1 MVWQIINIPNV
12 ITSVGI
18 LGVFV
23 YVAGYLSG
31 NVYLAIAALVAVV
44 ISDAL
49 DGWLARLLCQETL
62 VGMALDKAR
71 DISLFLAIAGNLWW
85 LGTPGTIFLLKIM
98 VILEIIWLAITF
110 AAPASSIPH
119 KRSDHLFSKIRQG
132 AYLLVIVFVIISRQ
146 L

>member
-1 MVWQIINIPNV
+1 MVERIINIPNV

-31 NVYLAIAALVAVV
+31 NVYLAIVALAAVV

-98 VILEIIWLAITF
+98 VILEIVWLAITF
-110 AAPASSIPH
+110 AAPASNLPH
-119 KRSDHLFSKIRQG
+119 KRSDHLFNKIRQG
-132 AYLLVIVFVIISRQ
+132 AYLLIIMSVILSR
-146 L
+146 

>member
-1 MVWQIINIPNV
+1 MVERIINIPNV

-23 YVAGYLSG
+23 YVAGYLAG

-44 ISDAL
+44 ISDTL

-71 DISLFLAIAGNLWW
+71 DISLFLAIGGNLWW
-85 LGTPGTIFLLKIM
+85 LGTSGTIFLLKIM
-98 VILEIIWLAITF
+98 VILEIVWLAITF
-110 AAPASSIPH
+110 AVPTSSISH
-119 KRSDHLFSKIRQG
+119 KKSDHFFNKVRQG

>member
-1 MVWQIINIPNV
+1 MVERIINIPNV

-71 DISLFLAIAGNLWW
+71 DISLFLAIVGNLWW
-85 LGTPGTIFLLKIM
+85 LGTSGTIFLLKIM
-98 VILEIIWLAITF
+98 VILEIVWIAITF
-110 AAPASSIPH
+110 AVPTSSISH
-119 KRSDHLFSKIRQG
+119 KKSDHFFNKVRQG
-132 AYLLVIVFVIISRQ
+132 AYLLIITFVILS
-146 L
+146 

>member
-1 MVWQIINIPNV
+1 MVERIINIPNV

-62 VGMALDKAR
+62 VGMALDKTR
-71 DISLFLAIAGNLWW
+71 DILVFLAIAGNLWW

-98 VILEIIWLAITF
+98 VILEIVWLAITF
-110 AAPASSIPH
+110 AVPTSSISH
-119 KRSDHLFSKIRQG
+119 KKSDRFFNKVRRGS
-132 AYLLVIVFVIISRQ
+132 YLLIITFVILS
-146 L
+146 

>member
-1 MVWQIINIPNV
+1 MVERIINIPNV

-71 DISLFLAIAGNLWW
+71 DISLFLAIVGNLWW
-85 LGTPGTIFLLKIM
+85 LGTSGTIFLLKIM
-98 VILEIIWLAITF
+98 VILEIVWLAITF
-110 AAPASSIPH
+110 AAPASNLPH
-119 KRSDHLFSKIRQG
+119 KRSDHLFNKIRQG
-132 AYLLVIVFVIISRQ
+132 AYLIVIVFVIISRQ

>member
-1 MVWQIINIPNV
+1 MVERIINIPNV

-71 DISLFLAIAGNLWW
+71 DISLFLAIVGNLWW
-85 LGTPGTIFLLKIM
+85 LGTSGTIFLLKIM
-98 VILEIIWLAITF
+98 VILEIVWLAITF
-110 AAPASSIPH
+110 AVPTSSISH
-119 KRSDHLFSKIRQG
+119 KKSDHFFNKVRQG
-132 AYLLVIVFVIISRQ
+132 AYLLIITFVILS
-146 L
+146 

>member
-62 VGMALDKAR
+62 VGMALDKTR
-71 DISLFLAIAGNLWW
+71 DILVFLAIAGNLWW

-98 VILEIIWLAITF
+98 VILEIVWLAITF
-110 AAPASSIPH
+110 AVPTSSISH
-119 KRSDHLFSKIRQG
+119 KKSDHFFNKVRQG
-132 AYLLVIVFVIISRQ
+132 AYLLIITFVILS
-146 L
+146 

>member
-1 MVWQIINIPNV
+1 MVERIINIPNV

-44 ISDAL
+44 ISDTL

-71 DISLFLAIAGNLWW
+71 DISLFLAIVGNLWW
-85 LGTPGTIFLLKIM
+85 LGTSGTIFLLKIM
-98 VILEIIWLAITF
+98 VILEIVWLAITF
-110 AAPASSIPH
+110 AVPTSSISH
-119 KRSDHLFSKIRQG
+119 KKSDHFFNKVRQG
-132 AYLLVIVFVIISRQ
+132 AYLLIITFVILS
-146 L
+146 

>member
-1 MVWQIINIPNV
+1 MVERFINIPNV

-98 VILEIIWLAITF
+98 VILEIVWLAITF
-110 AAPASSIPH
+110 AVPTSSISH
-119 KRSDHLFSKIRQG
+119 KKSDHFFNKVRQG
-132 AYLLVIVFVIISRQ
+132 AYLLIITFVILS
-146 L
+146 

>member
-1 MVWQIINIPNV
+1 MVERIINIPNV

-31 NVYLAIAALVAVV
+31 NVYLAIAALAAVV

-71 DISLFLAIAGNLWW
+71 DISLFLAIVGNLWW
-85 LGTPGTIFLLKIM
+85 LGTSGTIFLLKIM
-98 VILEIIWLAITF
+98 VILEIVWLAITF
-110 AAPASSIPH
+110 AVPTSSISH
-119 KRSDHLFSKIRQG
+119 KKSDHFFNKVRQG
-132 AYLLVIVFVIISRQ
+132 AYLLIITFVILS
-146 L
+146 